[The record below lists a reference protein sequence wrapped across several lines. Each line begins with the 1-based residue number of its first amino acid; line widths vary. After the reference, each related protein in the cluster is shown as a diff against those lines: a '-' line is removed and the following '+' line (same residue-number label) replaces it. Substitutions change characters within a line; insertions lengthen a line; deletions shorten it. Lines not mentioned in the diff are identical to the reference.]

1 MQVRRK
7 QSSGRLVRNPAGER
21 SPGASYPDIRKPFMT
36 DHKIVSNTEWLAARK
51 ALFTK
56 EKELSRLRDEL
67 TEQRQQLP
75 WEKG

>member
-1 MQVRRK
+1 
-7 QSSGRLVRNPAGER
+7 
-21 SPGASYPDIRKPFMT
+21 MT